1 MLSPGI
7 DFRWGAIEGYDEAAA
22 QLAPHRPVDV
32 RALDVDFYAITGHK
46 LYGPTGI
53 GALYAKRGHLKA
65 MRPYQGGGEMIR
77 EVTRANVTYADPP
90 MRFEAGTPPIIETV
104 GLAAALDY
112 LEWLRDSFDGDWLLA
127 IAAYNCGEM
136 AVDRQVKANQA
147 RGLPI
152 DYWHLKLPR
161 ETQGYVPRLLC
172 WVLLGL
178 GVLVMLQGLRDRSR
192 GGQLDETPP
201 VWRSIVFITAS
212 LLVFAFAIQPLGV
225 VIAIAL
231 LTLVGSFAGREGRP
245 LEIASTTVMLIAIT
259 LVIFVWGVGLPIPVW
274 PEL

>member
-1 MLSPGI
+1 MTAAPTTRRSAASSTISSSWSGVTWRAFADLAEKNWRRHI
-7 DFRWGAIEGYDEAAA
+7 DLNLVSNLAATSTALPHLIASGSGAIINVTSIEG
-22 QLAPHRPVDV
+22 
-32 RALDVDFYAITGHK
+32 
-46 LYGPTGI
+46 
-53 GALYAKRGHLKA
+53 
-65 MRPYQGGGEMIR
+65 
-77 EVTRANVTYADPP
+77 TRAAPGYA
-90 MRFEAGTPPIIETV
+90 AGDVLARADVLSGLLFIA
-104 GLAAALDY
+104 LAAIGLWISRDYPVGTAL
-112 LEWLRDSFDGDWLLA
+112 RMG
-127 IAAYNCGEM
+127 
-136 AVDRQVKANQA
+136 
-147 RGLPI
+147 
-152 DYWHLKLPR
+152 
-161 ETQGYVPRLLC
+161 TGYVPRLLC
-172 WVLLGL
+172 WILLGL